1 MSGQTQPDHKVIQR
15 AKAANSNHKQTL
27 QKIHRILDG
36 YIEGRGA
43 SACMDEIKK
52 IIGRAS

>member
-1 MSGQTQPDHKVIQR
+1 MTAAQQPIKSVQR

-27 QKIHRILDG
+27 QKIHRVLDG

-52 IIGRAS
+52 IVGRAS